1 MQLAAVHLDGV
12 LQPLARMGA
21 ITVGRGVTRVELSP
35 EILNYT
41 IQEPNAG
48 YFLEGYD
55 SQWTILPQGSL
66 GNIFYVNLP
75 AGKYVFHLAIFDS
88 AGDRLLEERTFDL
101 VKEGELYEQPG
112 FAVYMLTVLSL
123 FIIWFTC
130 LAVQRQLYQQQIKLN
145 MANETVM
152 AIANAV
158 DAKDVRTHQHSM
170 RVAEYS
176 EMIAREMNCF
186 PWWQR
191 GRMLSN
197 LRKAAQLHDIGKIGI
212 PDSVLNKVGRLTDD
226 EYAKMKSHVIRGAE
240 ILKDFT
246 LVENVEDGT
255 RYHHERYD
263 GKGYPEGLKGK
274 EIPLFARIIG
284 VADTF
289 DAMTSNRVYRSSMDT
304 DYVMNEMKRGRGTQF
319 DPDALDA
326 FLRLVE
332 KGVINPDKLYAQ
344 RCAEIQHADEE
355 AQAELKRRVEE
366 DKKIQAGEMGKKD
379 EGEKGDKS

>member
-1 MQLAAVHLDGV
+1 M
-12 LQPLARMGA
+12 
-21 ITVGRGVTRVELSP
+21 
-35 EILNYT
+35 
-41 IQEPNAG
+41 
-48 YFLEGYD
+48 
-55 SQWTILPQGSL
+55 
-66 GNIFYVNLP
+66 
-75 AGKYVFHLAIFDS
+75 
-88 AGDRLLEERTFDL
+88 LEERTFDL

-112 FAVYMLTVLSL
+112 FLLYMLIVLSL
-123 FIIWFTC
+123 FIIWFTW
-130 LAVQRQLYQQQIKLN
+130 LVVQRQLYQQQLKLN

-191 GRMLSN
+191 GKMLSN

-263 GKGYPEGLKGK
+263 GKGYPEGLKGQ

-344 RCAEIQHADEE
+344 RCAEIQHADAE

-379 EGEKGDKS
+379 AKEDGGKGDKA

>member
-1 MQLAAVHLDGV
+1 
-12 LQPLARMGA
+12 
-21 ITVGRGVTRVELSP
+21 
-35 EILNYT
+35 
-41 IQEPNAG
+41 
-48 YFLEGYD
+48 
-55 SQWTILPQGSL
+55 
-66 GNIFYVNLP
+66 
-75 AGKYVFHLAIFDS
+75 
-88 AGDRLLEERTFDL
+88 
-101 VKEGELYEQPG
+101 
-112 FAVYMLTVLSL
+112 
-123 FIIWFTC
+123 
-130 LAVQRQLYQQQIKLN
+130 
-145 MANETVM
+145 
-152 AIANAV
+152 
-158 DAKDVRTHQHSM
+158 
-170 RVAEYS
+170 
-176 EMIAREMNCF
+176 
-186 PWWQR
+186 
-191 GRMLSN
+191 MLSN

-226 EYAKMKSHVIRGAE
+226 EYAKMKSHVVRGAE

-379 EGEKGDKS
+379 EGGKGDKS